1 MRKHVLT
8 RSILPSIKTKEY
20 IYKVKARLE
29 NEKLREWEYYVVL
42 MRRVCNNHIDPM
54 NRYNEEYSLYFR
66 VCLIC
71 VVHFVG
77 VALHLVLSC
86 GECLYSPTYPL
97 FTALFHTMSLS
108 QFIPFKHL

>member
-29 NEKLREWEYYVVL
+29 NEKLREWEYHALL
-42 MRRVCNNHIDPM
+42 MPRVCNNHIDPM
-54 NRYNEEYSLYFR
+54 NRYNEDYSLYCR

-71 VVHFVG
+71 VVLFVE
-77 VALHLVLSC
+77 VALHSLFC
-86 GECLYSPTYPL
+86 GECRYSPTYPL
-97 FTALFHTMSLS
+97 FTIPFLEVNPF
-108 QFIPFKHL
+108 QFIPYKHL